1 MKKII
6 SKREYDTEAAELIR
20 KFVCGAYGDAAG
32 YEESLYRMPN
42 GWYFL
47 YYNGGEASPYP
58 AELIKAVSKAN
69 AEAWQRE
76 HT

>member
-6 SKREYDTEAAELIR
+6 SKREYDTEAAELVQ
-20 KFVCGAYGDAAG
+20 KFTSGCYGDATG

-42 GWYFL
+42 GWLFL
-47 YYNGGEASPYP
+47 YCNGGAASPYP
-58 AELIKAVSKAN
+58 AARIKAVSKAN

-76 HT
+76 HA